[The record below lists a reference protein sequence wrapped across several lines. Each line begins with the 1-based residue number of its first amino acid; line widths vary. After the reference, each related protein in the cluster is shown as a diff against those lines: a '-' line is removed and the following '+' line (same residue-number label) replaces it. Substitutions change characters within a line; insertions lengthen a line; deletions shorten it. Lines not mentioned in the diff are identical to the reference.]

1 MSDFYYEEALK
12 RAQKEYKSCVSRG
25 ASPYLPSL
33 DEIVP
38 PEISL
43 RGADLGIVQI
53 PAEFIVGTKSC
64 SRENSFAANFM
75 PLLETGSEFADKWM
89 RLCRAHLEE
98 GIREPIKAYEYKNR
112 YYVEEGNKRVSVLK
126 FFDSPQITGRVI
138 RVPAERNAD
147 TELYYEFV
155 DFYRI
160 SRINFIE
167 FSRPGGFE
175 AVQRLVGKAAD
186 EPWSEEERRRFST
199 AYYFFREAYEG
210 LGGGALHETPGDAM
224 LAYMEIY
231 GYPSLRS
238 GNRHAIRA
246 ALAKAWEEVAL
257 RQEKDPIDV
266 KLSPIERKQGILQ
279 RVLSGGEPKLTRV
292 AFIHDGDPASSAWTR
307 GHERGREYVQR
318 ALNGQIQTVSYFNAL
333 SGDPAELI
341 HSVIG
346 EGCSVI
352 FTTSPRLI
360 AASLQAAVEHPEA
373 TIFNCSLNTSHR
385 YIRTYYARMYEVKFI
400 IGSIAGALAG
410 DDPVGYLA
418 DYPIFGQIAGVNAF
432 ALGAQMVNPRTRV
445 CLEWSTVGGADA
457 ALERLTA
464 RGIRLI
470 SSQDLVRVGKEG
482 GSSLGLSLISGGG
495 KLNLATPLW
504 QWGSYYEQLL
514 RLTRSRSIQ
523 SEYAESSRALNYY
536 WGLSA
541 GVVELRCS
549 DELPPS
555 VKKLASALQAGI
567 CSGLCEPF
575 RGPIY
580 TQTGQRLV
588 EEGRGLT
595 PEQIIGMDYLAE
607 NVEGRI
613 PDYDELTEVG
623 KATADMMGV
632 VRRRNP
638 AK

>member
-1 MSDFYYEEALK
+1 MSEFYYEDALK
-12 RAQKEYKSCVSRG
+12 RAQKEYRACVGRG
-25 ASPYLPSL
+25 VSPYLPVM
-33 DEIVP
+33 DDRVP
-38 PEISL
+38 AQASL
-43 RGADLGIVQI
+43 RGIDLGVVQI
-53 PAEFIVGTKSC
+53 PSEFIVGTKTR
-64 SRENSFAANFM
+64 SRENAFAANYM
-75 PLLETGSEFADKWM
+75 PLLEQRTEFADKWQQ
-89 RLCRAHLEE
+89 LCRAHLEE

-126 FFDSPQITGRVI
+126 YFDAPQIAGRVI
-138 RVPAERNAD
+138 RLLPERNED

-167 FSRPGGFE
+167 FSHPDGYAE
-175 AVQRLVGKAAD
+175 LQRLVGKAAD
-186 EPWSEEERRRFST
+186 DSWTEEERRRFST
-199 AYYFFREAYEG
+199 AYYFFRQAYEA
-210 LGGGALHETPGDAM
+210 LGGGDLKETPGDAM

-231 GYPSLRS
+231 GYPSLQGRS
-238 GNRHAIRA
+238 AQTIRA
-246 ALAKAWEEVAL
+246 SLSKVWEEIVL
-257 RQEKDPIDV
+257 RQEKDPIDI
-266 KLSPIERKQGILQ
+266 KLTPQEKKPGIIRK
-279 RVLSGGEPKLTRV
+279 VLSSEPKPTRV
-292 AFIHDGDPASSAWTR
+292 AFIHDGNPANSAWTR

-318 ALNGQIQTVSYFNAL
+318 VLEGEIRTVSYFDAMAD
-333 SGDPAELI
+333 DPGKVLDRA
-341 HSVIG
+341 IG

-360 AASLQAAVEHPEA
+360 SASLHAAVEHPDV

-400 IGSIAGALAG
+400 IGAIAGALAG

-418 DYPIFGQIAGVNAF
+418 DYPIFGQIAGINAF

-445 CLEWSTVGGADA
+445 NLEWSTVGGADA
-457 ALERLTA
+457 ALKRLTD

-470 SSQDLVRVGKEG
+470 SSQDLVRVGREG

-514 RLTRSRSIQ
+514 RLIRNRSIQ
-523 SEYAESSRALNYY
+523 SDYAESSRALNYY

-555 VKKLASALQAGI
+555 VKKLASALQAGL

-580 TQTGQRLV
+580 SQSGRVLLG
-588 EEGRGLT
+588 EGRSLT
-595 PEQIIGMDYLAE
+595 PEQIIGMDFLTE

-613 PDYDELTEVG
+613 PDYEELTELG

-632 VRRRNP
+632 VRRGQ
-638 AK
+638 